1 MAAFL
6 ANENIQQEVVD
17 AVRQAGHDLKWIKKI
32 QPGIDDD
39 SVLQISMAENRV
51 LLTFDKDFGEMA
63 FRQGKSATC
72 GVILFRPHV
81 HFPDY
86 VIRFVT
92 AVLAQSVAWEG
103 HFAVA
108 QEGRL
113 RVVPLPL

>member
-6 ANENIQQEVVD
+6 ADENVPQEVVD
-17 AVRQAGHDLKWIKKI
+17 AARQAGHDLKWIKEL
-32 QPGIDDD
+32 QPGVDDD
-39 SVLQISMAENRV
+39 TVLRTSMAENRV

-72 GVILFRPHV
+72 GVILFRPRV

-86 VIRFVT
+86 VARFVI
-92 AVLAQSVAWEG
+92 AVLGQSVNWEG

-113 RVVPLPL
+113 RVVPLP

>member
-1 MAAFL
+1 MATFL

-17 AVRQAGHDLKWIKKI
+17 AVRQAGYDVKWIKEI

-39 SVLQISMAENRV
+39 AVLQISLTENRV

-63 FRQGKSATC
+63 FRQGKTATC

-86 VIRFVT
+86 VCRFVT
-92 AVLAQSVAWEG
+92 TVLAQSVVWEG
-103 HFAVA
+103 HFTVA
-108 QEGRL
+108 KEGRL
-113 RVVPLPL
+113 RVVPLPP